1 MVHARSNWS
10 LGITL
15 EREMKGQDKNSSLKS
30 HAERT
35 KPIRLSVGMRLIKMR
50 LTIGLAMRLTRP
62 GIDMVDLGLSLV
74 LSVGVLANRGLA
86 MRWA

>member
-1 MVHARSNWS
+1 MVHARRNWS
-10 LGITL
+10 LGISL
-15 EREMKGQDKNSSLKS
+15 EREMKGQDKNPSLKS
-30 HAERT
+30 HEERM

-50 LTIGLAMRLTRP
+50 LTIGLAMRLTHP

-74 LSVGVLANRGLA
+74 LSVGVLAKRGLA